1 MIYLGLTTIP
11 PRLNG
16 KGLIDTLI
24 SLLKQTQK
32 DMTIVLSIPK
42 ISARFNTPYEIT
54 NPILKSMIET
64 KKIVLN
70 YVEDFGPATKF
81 IGLLHLPNL
90 NPTDIMIAVD
100 DDQIYNP
107 ELVEIYVNQLNRFSD
122 LRNTK
127 IALGFS
133 GFNMNEKGEYTL
145 TSNHLDEVEFIEGYC
160 GIATFYANMPK
171 LDELSKWDFLPLT
184 PFTYTN
190 WVSGAIKK
198 AQFLGDDFM
207 ICRYFQ
213 LNKIKKYQYNTKT
226 HNRYTIHKDG
236 IESFSNDAL
245 HKLQPNNTGN
255 MFNYMILRKHYLNQ

>member
-16 KGLIDTLI
+16 KGLIDTLL
-24 SLLKQTQK
+24 SLLKQTHK
-32 DMTIVLSIPK
+32 EITIVLSIPK
-42 ISARFNTPYEIT
+42 ISARFGIPYEIT
-54 NPILKSMIET
+54 NPILKSMIDT

-90 NPTDIMIAVD
+90 NPYDIMIFVD
-100 DDQIYNP
+100 DDQVYHP
-107 ELVEIYVNQLNRFSD
+107 ELVENYVRQLTSFKD

-127 IALGFS
+127 IAIGFS
-133 GFNMNEKGEYTL
+133 GFNMNEKGEYVITL
-145 TSNHLDEVEFIEGYC
+145 NHLDQVEFLEGYC
-160 GIATFYANMPK
+160 GIATFYSNMPK

-207 ICRYFQ
+207 ICRFFDM
-213 LNKIKKYQYNTKT
+213 NKIKKMIYHTKT
-226 HNRYTIHKDG
+226 HNRHNARTEGLDG
-236 IESFSNDAL
+236 NSADAL
-245 HKLQPNNTGN
+245 KNTDKGN
-255 MFNYMILRKHYLNQ
+255 MYNYMVLRKHYSNQ